1 MSHENNAS
9 KDEANIQQDH
19 DTAELENAALDD
31 FAYDSFSDEID
42 GAADHVETGNV
53 KDVIDQY
60 SLKISTL
67 ENELL
72 NAKDQ
77 MMRAMADAENA
88 RKRAAKDREDASK
101 FAIAGFSRD
110 LLSVADNLRRALD
123 AAPQDVIDT
132 IPQMKNL
139 MDGIEATERELL
151 RGFEKNGIK
160 KIDPINERF
169 DPNFHEVM
177 FEAPFPDKENGTI
190 IQVLEAGYT
199 INERIL
205 RPARVGISKGGDEV
219 SQTPIGESGH
229 NLNTEV

>member
-9 KDEANIQQDH
+9 KDGANIHH
-19 DTAELENAALDD
+19 DLDTPEQENAALDD

-42 GAADHVETGNV
+42 EATEYSAPADV
-53 KDVIDQY
+53 KDIVAQY
-60 SLKISTL
+60 SLKISML
-67 ENELL
+67 ETELL

-77 MMRAMADAENA
+77 MMRALADAENA
-88 RKRAAKDREDASK
+88 RKRASKDREDASK

-110 LLSVADNLRRALD
+110 LLSVADNLRRAID
-123 AAPQDVIDT
+123 AAPQDVIET

-205 RPARVGISKGGDEV
+205 RPARVGISKGGDEEA
-219 SQTPIGESGH
+219 QAPIGESGH